1 MQGLHITADMRSA
14 SLRAAPHS
22 ASPNVAYPR
31 NVGQNCKKHNFNKYM
46 EILIVFGILSL
57 PVIIISWRTLFN
69 IKSHG
74 FYRFFSWECIIW
86 LFVTNYKFWF
96 DNPFSIKQIFSWIF
110 LLFSGY
116 LIITGVILMK
126 KIGKSGK
133 NRDEKTLY
141 QFEKTS
147 ELIDQGIFKYIR
159 HPLYSSL
166 LFLTWGIFLKN
177 TTDLL
182 LFVALLST
190 AFLYITAIFDEN
202 ECIKFFGDKYS
213 EYMKRSKRFIPF
225 II

>member
-1 MQGLHITADMRSA
+1 
-14 SLRAAPHS
+14 
-22 ASPNVAYPR
+22 
-31 NVGQNCKKHNFNKYM
+31 M
-46 EILIVFGILSL
+46 ERLIVFGILSV
-57 PVIIISWRTLFN
+57 PVITISWRTLFK

-96 DNPFSIKQIFSWIF
+96 DNPFSINQIFSWIF

-126 KIGKSGK
+126 KKGKPRK
-133 NRDEKTLY
+133 ERDVKALY
-141 QFEKTS
+141 EFEKTS
-147 ELIDQGIFKYIR
+147 ELIDSGIFSYIR

-177 TTDLL
+177 ITDS
-182 LFVALLST
+182 LFVVALLST
-190 AFLYITAIFDEN
+190 VFLYLTAIFDEK
-202 ECIKFFGDKYS
+202 ECIKYFGDQYS

-225 II
+225 IL